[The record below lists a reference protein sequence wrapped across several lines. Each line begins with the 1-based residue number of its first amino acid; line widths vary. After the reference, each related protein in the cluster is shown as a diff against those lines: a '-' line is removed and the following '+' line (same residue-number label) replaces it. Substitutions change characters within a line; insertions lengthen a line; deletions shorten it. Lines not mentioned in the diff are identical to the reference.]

1 MSDSLKYNLALFH
14 APGVGTKTSQ
24 LLIDLLQSCQLTLKD
39 IFEKPSLFDD
49 LLNQPQQ
56 SPFPKNVQFK
66 PKQIELLKKYI
77 HQPAWDLVENDLK
90 WQQQTSH
97 HLLSFNEPNY
107 PQLLKQQHNHPMILY
122 VMGNPQ
128 LLHDIQI
135 AMVGSRNPTP
145 TALETANQ
153 FAYYLAQNG
162 MVITSG
168 LAMGIDASSHKG
180 ALKAKGK
187 TIAVAGTG
195 IDRVYPAKH
204 KDLAHQI
211 VENGAIVSEFPL
223 GSAPI
228 RTNFPKRNQ
237 TISALSVGTLVVEAA
252 LKSGSLITARL
263 AMEQGR
269 EVFAIPGSIHNPLAK
284 GCHYLIKQ
292 GAKLVENAQDI
303 IEEIQPLSL
312 ASSLLR
318 QNEQQQEKQ
327 SIELNIQQRNERE
340 KSSPNNR
347 ATRCANVVL
356 PMPGKSSINKCPL
369 DKRQQTA
376 SLICVSLPI
385 IIELAAFNKS
395 ANIVRIP
402 YNHKRNFL
410 LLIINSA
417 R

>member
-56 SPFPKNVQFK
+56 SPFPKNIQFK

-122 VMGNPQ
+122 VMGDPQ

-145 TALETANQ
+145 SALETANQ

-168 LAMGIDASSHKG
+168 LAMGIDASSHIG

-211 VENGAIVSEFPL
+211 VESGAIVSEFPL

-228 RTNFPKRNQ
+228 RINFPKRNQ

-340 KSSPNNR
+340 KPRVDSTLPKDQQLLLKYIDDNPVTIDQLQNR
-347 ATRCANVVL
+347 CNISIDEVNSLLVLLEIQGYIKSMPGGKVVL
-356 PMPGKSSINKCPL
+356 SSGIY
-369 DKRQQTA
+369 D
-376 SLICVSLPI
+376 
-385 IIELAAFNKS
+385 
-395 ANIVRIP
+395 
-402 YNHKRNFL
+402 
-410 LLIINSA
+410 
-417 R
+417 

>member
-145 TALETANQ
+145 SALETANQ

-168 LAMGIDASSHKG
+168 LAMGIDASSHIG

-211 VENGAIVSEFPL
+211 VESGAIVSEFPL

-228 RTNFPKRNQ
+228 RINFPKRNQ
-237 TISALSVGTLVVEAA
+237 TMSALSVGTLVVEAA

-340 KSSPNNR
+340 KPRVDSTLPKDQQLLLKYIDDNPVTIDQLQNR
-347 ATRCANVVL
+347 CNISIDEVNSLLVLLEIQGYIKSMPGGKVVL
-356 PMPGKSSINKCPL
+356 SSGIY
-369 DKRQQTA
+369 D
-376 SLICVSLPI
+376 
-385 IIELAAFNKS
+385 
-395 ANIVRIP
+395 
-402 YNHKRNFL
+402 
-410 LLIINSA
+410 
-417 R
+417 